1 MDFIKKLLQFIEDS
15 ELEEIDGHFSK
26 FKHNMEEENAE
37 RIVTMSVTEDGLMV
51 MSIFTP
57 DQWDMAIHI
66 AEIAEKE
73 IQEIVAEL
81 SNDGDIATIVINP
94 TEF

>member
-15 ELEEIDGHFSK
+15 ELEEIDGQFSK
-26 FKHNMEEENAE
+26 FKHSMEEENTE
-37 RIVTMSVTEDGLMV
+37 RIVTMSTTKDGLMV

-73 IQEIVAEL
+73 IQEVVAEL
-81 SNDGDIATIVINP
+81 SNDGDIATIVIDP